1 MMKVVYL
8 AWQNPE
14 DRNWVPVG
22 RLSFENGVYRFVYTK
37 GALRFANF
45 IPFGRMTDLCAIYES
60 EELFPLFANRL
71 LSKSRP
77 EYKDFLYWL
86 NVKESEEDPLAL
98 LARTGGIRETDSL
111 MVFPCP
117 EKTEENTYHLHF
129 FSQGIRYLPSEIILR
144 INTLT
149 PGHLLYLM
157 PDPQNPNDLFAIALR
172 TEDPP
177 VIVGYIPRYLN
188 RDFHVFLKEPLRNTR
203 VVVERVNSEAP
214 MQLRLLCS
222 ITASWPEGFKPC
234 SDPDYTPL
242 APLDNGS
249 KEECN
254 LQLSKNRPDLRL

>member
-1 MMKVVYL
+1 MKVLYL

-22 RLSFENGVYRFVYTK
+22 RLSFEDGVYRFVYTK
-37 GALRFANF
+37 GSLRFANF
-45 IPFGRMTDLCAIYES
+45 IPFGRMNDRCATYES
-60 EELFPLFANRL
+60 KELFPLFANRL

-86 NVKESEEDPLAL
+86 DVKGPGDDPLAL

-117 EKTEENTYHLHF
+117 EKTKENTYHLHF
-129 FSQGIRYLPSEIILR
+129 FSQGVRYLPDGAIR
-144 INTLT
+144 RVNALT

-157 PDPQNPNDLFAIALR
+157 PDPQNPNDFFAIALR

-177 VIVGYIPRYLN
+177 VIVGYTPRYLN
-188 RDFHVFLKEPLRNTR
+188 KDFHVFLKQSPRDTR
-203 VVVERVNSEAP
+203 VVVEKVNPEAP

-222 ITASWPEGFKPC
+222 ITAPWPKNFKPC
-234 SDPDYTPL
+234 SDPDYAPL
-242 APLDNGS
+242 ARLENGS
-249 KEECN
+249 REECDI
-254 LQLSKNRPDLRL
+254 QLSNNTPDLRL